1 MSPNPKLS
9 PEEVELLADKFVER
23 LFERLKDERVV
34 EEVTSVWG
42 KHFDRHL
49 GRTVRRGFYLVLIA
63 VFAFVGIKLDAFVTF
78 FRP

>member
-1 MSPNPKLS
+1 MTTSSKLT

-34 EEVTSVWG
+34 EEVTLVWG
-42 KHFDRHL
+42 RHFDRHL
-49 GRTVRRGFYLVLIA
+49 GRTVRRGFYLVLVA
-63 VFAFVGIKLDAFVTF
+63 VFAFIGIKLDAFTAF

>member
-1 MSPNPKLS
+1 MTTNNRLT
-9 PEEVELLADKFVER
+9 PEEVELLADKFVDR

-42 KHFDRHL
+42 RHFDRHL
-49 GRTVRRGFYLVLIA
+49 GRTVRRGFYLVLVA
-63 VFAFVGIKLDAFVTF
+63 VFAFIGIKFDAFTAF